1 MSQNNEELSFVDK
14 IDDSVS
20 TDHVTDLK
28 SGIFNLFVSL
38 YQHLSLDI
46 GPKNAMLYSTKYL
59 SEIIDT
65 FNSTVENTEPDT
77 NQN

>member
-1 MSQNNEELSFVDK
+1 MSQNEDFSLVEK

-20 TDHVTDLK
+20 TDHIADLK

-38 YQHLSLDI
+38 YQHLSIEI

-59 SEIIDT
+59 SEIIET
-65 FNSTVENTEPDT
+65 FNKTVEDTKQNT